1 MADTLRTS
9 DPSFGVTRLDDARA
23 PSAML
28 TASSPFSRAGLVSR
42 ARSAN
47 SGHPVRAIRGATGS
61 PPKPP
66 AAPPR
71 HDEDHE
77 TGIDVRERP
86 KTNVPRKYRVVFHND
101 DYTTMEFVIESL
113 IRFFHKTQAEAT
125 HIMLTV
131 HKKGNAVA
139 GTYTRDVAET
149 KVEEVTKHARD
160 NGMPLLV
167 TAEPE

>member
-1 MADTLRTS
+1 
-9 DPSFGVTRLDDARA
+9 
-23 PSAML
+23 ML
-28 TASSPFSRAGLVSR
+28 TAPSQSLRASFRDLCAG
-42 ARSAN
+42 
-47 SGHPVRAIRGATGS
+47 AIRDAKGS
-61 PPKPP
+61 APKDPPKPP

-71 HDEDHE
+71 RDEEHE
-77 TGIDVRERP
+77 TGVDVRERP
-86 KTNVPRKYRVVFHND
+86 KTNVPRRYRVVFHND

-113 IRFFHKTQAEAT
+113 MRFFHRTQAEAT

-131 HKKGNAVA
+131 HKKGSGVA